1 MEFTT
6 FVRKP
11 FVVEA
16 VEVTEENIAEI
27 APLVGTLSQKEDGT
41 PFIAVNRKLVPNVFR
56 VYPGFWMTRMG
67 DNIHCYTKKLFAS
80 QFIEQDQDIKAWVD
94 FLNADNAPGGTVEEP
109 LSEAEIA
116 AADPDG
122 ERWNRND
129 IVIESPA
136 LIGEPDGYVE

>member
-1 MEFTT
+1 MNFTT

-11 FVVEA
+11 FTVEA

-80 QFIEQDQDIKAWVD
+80 QFIEQDADIKAWVD
-94 FLNADNAPGGTVEEP
+94 FLNAGTNTEPSLAEVE
-109 LSEAEIA
+109 AD
-116 AADPDG
+116 DPDG
-122 ERWNRND
+122 ERWNQKE
-129 IVIESPA
+129 IVIEHPE
-136 LIGEPDGYVE
+136 GHEV